1 MNNSFPLLAKSEPQ
15 TTLQQH
21 IEDCLQIE
29 EQLKDC
35 FPNLPMDCDNG
46 FWNLVRMS
54 ICFHDIG
61 KCHKEFQKLLYQRP
75 NEWNHRRHELFSLPF
90 IFNSNITDEEK
101 KLTVYAVAGHHKDF
115 EELNNIVQKEY
126 NNSIYHECLQ
136 EKNNDFESDCSNLLC
151 NKAWKILRDLG
162 FSKQNDVYTPVIDI
176 VRNLKHTYFHVG
188 SSPYLL
194 RLLLVGYLK
203 QCDHMAS
210 AGIKHLN
217 KLEIEDFSFL
227 HTYKLYHHQKKA
239 CESIGNIFLTAPT
252 GAGKTETSL
261 LWLEKQI
268 QTYGQGRTFY
278 VLPYTASINAMYERL
293 SEQMGSTHVG
303 MLHGKLSQ
311 YFDSKFDNYTNETD
325 IKAIKESY
333 KTLVT
338 PLKVVT
344 PFQLLKNIFGLKH
357 FEKGL
362 SEWSGGYFIFDEIHA
377 YDSRTLAQI
386 VVLLEIITTWL
397 NGKVFIMT
405 ATMPTHMLNLLKN
418 VLNTSNIILAEE
430 SLYDSFNR
438 HKLILEDGMLIDSV
452 NNIQQ
457 DINQGR
463 KVLVVCNTVEQAQ
476 KVYALLECKK
486 KVLLHSSFNATDR
499 STKEQQLQKEET
511 QLLVGTQAIEVSL
524 DIDYD
529 TIYTEPAPIDALIQ
543 RFGRVNRKRKKGLCF
558 CHVFRTQNE
567 KDKYIYETEI
577 VSHTIQVLEYIN
589 NNIIQEKNIQHLID
603 RIYPHF
609 SEQQQKEY
617 DMTYTAL
624 KIGIENRLQPLHYD
638 EKSEEEFYNQFD
650 GIKVLPISLLDHYR
664 NLMEQKQFIK
674 AEGLLV
680 SIRES
685 RFCFMFRN
693 GDIYRQ
699 RVCYTCSED
708 NIIDKQVLVINREYD
723 TEKGLQ
729 LDTED
734 FTTNFL

>member
-1 MNNSFPLLAKSEPQ
+1 MNNSFPLLAKSDPQ
-15 TTLQQH
+15 ITLQQH
-21 IEDCLQIE
+21 IEECLQIE
-29 EQLKDC
+29 EQLRNC
-35 FPNLPMDCDNG
+35 FPNLPMDCGNG
-46 FWNLVRMS
+46 FWELVRMS

-101 KLTVYAVAGHHKDF
+101 KLIVYAVAGHHKDF
-115 EELNNIVQKEY
+115 EELNNIVLREY
-126 NNSIYHECLQ
+126 SNLIYHECLQ
-136 EKNNDFESDCSNLLC
+136 EKHNDFESDCSNLLC
-151 NKAWKILRDLG
+151 NKAWKILRILG
-162 FSKQNDVYTPVIDI
+162 FSKQNDANIPILDVVK
-176 VRNLKHTYFHVG
+176 NLKQAFFHVG
-188 SSPYLL
+188 SFPYLL

-203 QCDHMAS
+203 QSDHLAS

-217 KLEIEDFSFL
+217 RLEIKDFSFL
-227 HTYKLYHHQKKA
+227 HSYTLYHHQKKA
-239 CESIGNIFLTAPT
+239 CGSIGNTFLTAPT
-252 GAGKTETSL
+252 GSGKTETSL
-261 LWLEKQI
+261 LWLEHQI
-268 QTYGQGRTFY
+268 QTCGQGRAFY
-278 VLPYTASINAMYERL
+278 ILPYTASINAMYERL
-293 SEQMGSTHVG
+293 SEQMGITHVG

-311 YFDSKFDNYTNETD
+311 YFDSKFDDYTNGPD
-325 IKAIKESY
+325 IKGIKESY

-362 SEWSGGYFIFDEIHA
+362 SEWVGGYFIFDEIHA

-386 VVLLEIITTWL
+386 VILLEICTTWL

-418 VLNTSNIILAEE
+418 LLNNSNTIVAEN

-438 HKLILEDGMLIDSV
+438 HILVLENGKLINSV
-452 NNIQQ
+452 SKIQQ
-457 DINQGR
+457 DITQGR

-476 KVYALLECKK
+476 KVYALLVCEKK
-486 KVLLHSSFNATDR
+486 ILLHSSFNAIDR
-499 STKEQQLQKEET
+499 SIKEQQLQKEDV

-524 DIDYD
+524 DIDFD
-529 TIYTEPAPIDALIQ
+529 TIYTEPAPIDALVQ

-558 CHVFRTQNE
+558 CHVFRMQNE
-567 KDKYIYETEI
+567 KDKYIYETGI
-577 VSHTIQVLEYIN
+577 VSHTIHVLENIN
-589 NNIIQEKNIQHLID
+589 NSVIQEKNIQQMID
-603 RIYPHF
+603 EVYPSF

-617 DMTYTAL
+617 DMTYTGL

-638 EKSEEEFYNQFD
+638 EKSEEDFYNQFD
-650 GIKVLPISLLDHYR
+650 GIKVLPISLLERYK
-664 NLMEQKQFIK
+664 NLIEQKQFIK

-685 RFCFMFRN
+685 RFCFMFKN

-699 RVCYTCSED
+699 RICYTRSDE
-708 NIIDKQVLVINREYD
+708 NVVDKQVLVINRKYD

-729 LDTED
+729 LGTED
-734 FTTNFL
+734 STINYL